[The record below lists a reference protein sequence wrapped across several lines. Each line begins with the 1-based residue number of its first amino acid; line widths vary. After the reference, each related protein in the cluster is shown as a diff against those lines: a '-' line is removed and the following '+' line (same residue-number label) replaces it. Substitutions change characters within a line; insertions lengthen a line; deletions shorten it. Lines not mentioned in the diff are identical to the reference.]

1 MRYPGYGRWRT
12 GVAAC
17 LVIVALLA
25 VGAGTLWALTTA
37 GFQLSWWTVDGGGGR
52 SEGSGFV
59 LSGTA
64 GQPDAGLLIGPGY
77 TPFTCPR
84 CFAESGARN
93 VERASRPARLARRP
107 HRAQFVAECGDND
120 KGEQM

>member
-77 TPFTCPR
+77 TLGGGFW
-84 CFAESGARN
+84 AGGAL
-93 VERASRPARLARRP
+93 APAGHAVYLPAVLR
-107 HRAQFVAECGDND
+107 
-120 KGEQM
+120 